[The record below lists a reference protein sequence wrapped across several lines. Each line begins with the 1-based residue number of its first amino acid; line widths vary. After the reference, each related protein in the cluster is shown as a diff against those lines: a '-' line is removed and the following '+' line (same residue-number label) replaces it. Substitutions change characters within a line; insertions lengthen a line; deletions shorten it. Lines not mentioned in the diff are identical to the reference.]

1 MDVEGAT
8 NKEALDAGGSKQLLC
23 TLHRI
28 FLEVKIAQVF
38 FHVFAVFH
46 HPCAGESAYKQV

>member
-8 NKEALDAGGSKQLLC
+8 NKEALYAVGSKQLLC
-23 TLHRI
+23 ILHRI
-28 FLEVKIAQVF
+28 FLEVKIVF